1 MQEKLGKSIV
11 WTIRITRPYLV
22 WGSLEI
28 KKIILSVSDGEEKS
42 HKRKDW
48 MVSIAWAICPLL
60 GENKTENAPFLQYRL
75 GD

>member
-1 MQEKLGKSIV
+1 MKNGV
-11 WTIRITRPYLV
+11 
-22 WGSLEI
+22 
-28 KKIILSVSDGEEKS
+28 KKIQTAGYNGARTVIIFVSDSEEKS

-48 MVSIAWAICPLL
+48 MISIAWAICPLL